1 MGMTAAEKARS
12 GTKEWIFQRIS
23 NLAIVLYALVFVA
36 LVAGMD
42 TVDYAS
48 WSALYGATWFKLYSS
63 LTLILVCLN
72 SILAGWQIGTD
83 YIKPEGTNKLYSLVV
98 KAGSAAYL
106 VFGLVIFWAV

>member
-23 NLAIVLYALVFVA
+23 NLAIVLYGLVFVI

-48 WSALYGATWFKLYSS
+48 WQALYGATWFKLYSS

-83 YIKPEGTNKLYSLVV
+83 YVKAEGANKLYSLVV
-98 KAGSAAYL
+98 KAGSGIYL
-106 VFGLVIFWAV
+106 VFGLVIFWAA

>member
-12 GTKEWIFQRIS
+12 GTKEWIFQRVA
-23 NLAIVLYALVFVA
+23 NLAIVLYGLVFVA

-48 WSALYGATWFKLYSS
+48 WKALYDAAWFKLYSS

-72 SILAGWQIGTD
+72 SILAGWQIGAD
-83 YIKPEGTNKLYSLVV
+83 YIKEDGTNKLYNTVV
-98 KAGSAAYL
+98 KAGSAFYL
-106 VFGLVIFWAV
+106 VFGLIVFWAL